1 MDFGIKGKVA
11 LVTGTA
17 SQIGMG
23 RTIALTLA
31 KEGCDI
37 VSADFNIEGAK
48 KTADEIKASGQ
59 KAIALEVNVADQ
71 AQVNAMVKAA
81 LAEFG
86 KVDILVNTAG
96 GTASAGPLHQASEE
110 KWQRD
115 ININFLGSMYC
126 AKAVLP
132 GMMQQK
138 YGKIVNFSSGVAING
153 MPGSSSYAGAKAAV
167 IAFTKCLALE
177 AGPMGINVNCLAPT
191 MVMTNFGTHGTMDPK
206 QAEMMASRMTLR
218 RLTTTQDVANA
229 VLFLVSEMS
238 SGITG
243 QVLSF

>member
-1 MDFGIKGKVA
+1 MDLGLKGKIA

-23 RTIALTLA
+23 KTIALTLA

-37 VSADFNIEGAK
+37 ASADMDLDGAK
-48 KTADEIKASGQ
+48 KTADEVKTAGH
-59 KAIALEVNVADQ
+59 KAIALQVNVSDQ
-71 AQVNAMVKAA
+71 AQVNAAVKAA
-81 LAEFG
+81 IAEFG

-96 GTASAGPLHQASEE
+96 GTASAGPLVQASEE

-115 ININFLGSMYC
+115 INVNFLGSMYC

-132 GMMQQK
+132 GMIQNK

-153 MPGSSSYAGAKAAV
+153 MPGSSSYAGSKAAV

-177 AGPMGINVNCLAPT
+177 VGPMGINVNCLAPT

-218 RLTTTQDVANA
+218 RLTSTQDVANA
-229 VLFLVSEMS
+229 VLFLVTEMS